1 MSVRP
6 DKLLDFFEVVPKII
20 DHANDL
26 MGIETELFYNL
37 HAYGEIRFCTFTDF
51 RSVREYGE
59 LFLDVLFN
67 DTKYCEL
74 IMQSLESLVTHPVD
88 ELFSRE
94 RTDTSLLGDSFKV
107 ASDFT
112 FDSAT
117 EDNNIKRQYRR
128 EREYRI
134 SKGRIRELIRINF
147 QFMEDFYRA
156 TNDAPKTFFSR
167 FAASG
172 LGSLRMHLDVDD
184 ILVCD
189 RALLEQIQTL
199 SSATPGLLT
208 SQPIDSWY
216 VRVTPEYREFELRKA
231 KAGGRGLSDKVRRS
245 RSADHLFPPS

>member
-1 MSVRP
+1 MEVRIKRSISVRP
-6 DKLLDFFEVVPKII
+6 EKLLDFFKVVPQII
-20 DHANDL
+20 DHSNDL
-26 MGIETELFYNL
+26 MGVETELFYNL
-37 HAYGEIRFCTFTDF
+37 HAGADGEIRFCTFTDF
-51 RSVREYGE
+51 SSVGEYGK
-59 LFLDVLFN
+59 LFADVLYN
-67 DTKYCEL
+67 DAKYCEL
-74 IMQSLESLVTHPVD
+74 IYKSLDSLVTHPVD

-94 RTDTSLLGDSFKV
+94 RTDTSLLSDSLKV

-117 EDNNIKRQYRR
+117 EDKNIKRRYRR

-167 FAASG
+167 FSASG

-199 SSATPGLLT
+199 ASAAPGLLT
-208 SQPIDSWY
+208 SQPTDSWY

-231 KAGGRGLSDKVRRS
+231 KAGSSGRSV
-245 RSADHLFPPS
+245 